1 MNLLPHI
8 LLADIGEV
16 IGAVV
21 GLIALVLWVIQ
32 RIAEASKALRPQQQA
47 RGADGPME
55 AELQPAGQQPMG
67 QQADPLR
74 NQVEEFLRRAGG
86 QQANQGG
93 PPPRRV
99 PPSQDVEVLL
109 GEESLSDRR
118 LPSSQLR
125 PAGERPAP
133 RSGAPKQSAPN
144 DQRPARRSVVP
155 KKRKTLAE
163 RADERAAARA
173 KNLERQV
180 SSLGKR
186 VIEEDQQFDVQLKA
200 KFDHNVGTLA
210 GQSTVSPVELTPA
223 APSSPAGQIAAML
236 ANPDG
241 VRQAIILN
249 EILRRPSDRW

>member
-16 IGAVV
+16 IGAAV

-32 RIAEASKALRPQQQA
+32 RIAEASKAMRPQPA

-55 AELQPAGQQPMG
+55 AELQPAGQQPVG

-86 QQANQGG
+86 QQGNQGG
-93 PPPRRV
+93 GPQRRMS
-99 PPSQDVEVLL
+99 PSQDVEVLL
-109 GEESLSDRR
+109 GEESLSERR

-125 PAGERPAP
+125 PAGQRPAA
-133 RSGAPKQSAPN
+133 RSTAPKQPAPS

-155 KKRKTLAE
+155 KKRKSLAE
-163 RADERAAARA
+163 RADERSAARA

-186 VIEEDQQFDVQLKA
+186 VIEEDQQFDTELKA
-200 KFDHNVGTLA
+200 KFDHTVGTLA
-210 GQSTVSPVELTPA
+210 DQTTVSPVELTPA
-223 APSSPAGQIAAML
+223 EPSSSAVQIAAML

-249 EILRRPSDRW
+249 EILNRPSDRW

>member
-1 MNLLPHI
+1 MNLLPNI

-21 GLIALVLWVIQ
+21 GLVALVLWVIQ
-32 RIAEASKALRPQQQA
+32 RIVEAGKAMRPQPPA
-47 RGADGPME
+47 RGADVPVE
-55 AELQPAGQQPMG
+55 VELQPVGQQPVG

-93 PPPRRV
+93 APRRV
-99 PPSQDVEVLL
+99 PPAQDVEVLL
-109 GEESLSDRR
+109 GDESLSERR
-118 LPSSQLR
+118 LSRSPLR
-125 PAGERPAP
+125 PEDERPAA
-133 RSGAPKQSAPN
+133 RTRAPKQPGPKE
-144 DQRPARRSVVP
+144 QRPARRP
-155 KKRKTLAE
+155 IAPPKRKSLAE

-173 KNLERQV
+173 KTRGQQV
-180 SSLGKR
+180 SSLGQR
-186 VIEEDQQFDVQLKA
+186 IIEEDQRFDVQLKA
-200 KFDHNVGTLA
+200 KFDHTIGTLA
-210 GQSTVSPVELTPA
+210 GQTTVSPVELTPA
-223 APSSPAGQIAAML
+223 EPSSPAGQIAAML